1 MEEYIAHGPLR
12 YVQLIADVTP
22 SLQELRSEIG
32 PRGVFMHRMMFA
44 VRYAEFHQ
52 RNLQGDREN
61 AALDLIS
68 LFEEEL
74 APRSWW
80 GVVLHDAIPF
90 LQSEQHK
97 FLSMGA
103 VRLLLRRLEEV
114 SLAVKQ
120 GCGDDYLTIL
130 NQILKVGS
138 VKDALSQ
145 LDTLRLAL
153 ARYYAWSILI
163 SPRIQGRTS
172 VRVI

>member
-1 MEEYIAHGPLR
+1 MEEFILHGNSCFPRKVFNGVHICNLGPLR

-22 SLQELRSEIG
+22 SLQELRTEIG

-80 GVVLHDAIPF
+80 GVILHDAIPF
-90 LQSEQHK
+90 LQSGE
-97 FLSMGA
+97 F
-103 VRLLLRRLEEV
+103 V
-114 SLAVKQ
+114 
-120 GCGDDYLTIL
+120 
-130 NQILKVGS
+130 
-138 VKDALSQ
+138 
-145 LDTLRLAL
+145 
-153 ARYYAWSILI
+153 
-163 SPRIQGRTS
+163 
-172 VRVI
+172 